1 MPQPVSWSR
10 RSAGAALEFAPG
22 GLEEAPLDLSGRY
35 DVAAART
42 TSDLRVLLDVQEAV
56 HA

>member
-1 MPQPVSWSR
+1 MPAWRVL
-10 RSAGAALEFAPG
+10 RSTSAA
-22 GLEEAPLDLSGRY
+22 RY

-42 TSDLRVLLDVQEAV
+42 PNDLRVLLEAQEAV